1 MRNRSIPLGIAL
13 AVLGIVILTQFYAA
27 FAQSPNRATQRLQ
40 LPVPQIQVVAQLPRF
55 GEGVVFDRQGQLFVS
70 DPFVNKIQQV
80 LPDGQIRE
88 WANANM
94 ANGHKVL
101 ADGTHVV
108 MEQGENAAI
117 AFLDAN
123 GRIIRRITQDDQGR
137 RFRYPNDVTPDLI
150 NGGFYFTDPGEFMKY
165 EPGRIF
171 YVNRQG
177 QVRTLSDGAV
187 DFPNGI
193 VLRPDGRTLLVA
205 ESLQNRVLEF
215 AVTSPGQIA
224 SRFRVFATLPSF
236 PNPWTN
242 GEAEP
247 DGMAL
252 DETGNLY
259 VAHFGA
265 GLVHVFALNGQLLGS
280 LGTGSNSI
288 TNLAFGGA
296 DLNELYIYA
305 ANGNSI
311 REFERGGRIV
321 RLTLPNVQGVR
332 LLPPT

>member
-1 MRNRSIPLGIAL
+1 MKNHNMRLRIFLT
-13 AVLGIVILTQFYAA
+13 VLTIVILSQFHVL
-27 FAQSPNRATQRLQ
+27 AQSTNRATQRLQ
-40 LPVPQIQVVAQLPRF
+40 LPVPQIQIVAQLPRF
-55 GEGVVFDRQGQLFVS
+55 GEGVVFDRQGRLFVS

-80 LPDGQIRE
+80 LPDGEIRE
-88 WANANM
+88 WATVNM

-123 GRIIRRITQDDQGR
+123 GSVIRRITQDDQGR
-137 RFRYPNDVTPDLI
+137 RFRYPNDVTPDRI

-171 YVNRQG
+171 YVSPQG
-177 QVRTLSDGAV
+177 QVRTISDGAV

-193 VLRPDGRTLLVA
+193 VLRPDGQTLLVA

-215 AVTSPGQIA
+215 RVTEPGRID
-224 SRFRVFATLPSF
+224 SRFRIFAILPSF

-252 DETGNLY
+252 DEAGNLY

-265 GLVHVFALNGQLLGS
+265 GLVHVLNPNGQLLGS

-296 DLNELYIYA
+296 DFNELYVYA

-311 REFERGGRIV
+311 QEFERGGRII
-321 RLTLPNVQGVR
+321 RITLPNIRGVR
-332 LLPPT
+332 LLPSV